1 MMFSMPSSW
10 LAGIRRPAWP
20 ETHRKEQQIMNHHVS
35 VCVCVCVYVYVCY
48 CLWVCGYYPYTGMC
62 VYVPFKTWSLFYYCQ
77 TAALWPLESMALHP
91 SAIIQWRTGI
101 PNTWGIRS
109 QLHIAIRM
117 YGWGLMET
125 SKLMWP
131 GSGSNGDSLTD
142 TGCVCLCA
150 SLPAF

>member
-1 MMFSMPSSW
+1 MELVLLLSDSS
-10 LAGIRRPAWP
+10 GHNGQP
-20 ETHRKEQQIMNHHVS
+20 
-35 VCVCVCVYVYVCY
+35 
-48 CLWVCGYYPYTGMC
+48 
-62 VYVPFKTWSLFYYCQ
+62 
-77 TAALWPLESMALHP
+77 ALWPLESMALHP

-131 GSGSNGDSLTD
+131 GSGSNGDSPQIQGVYAYVHRCLLFS
-142 TGCVCLCA
+142 GNVKKKNFLYIFELCVLRITNWFIIFFKLFLKLFLIMRPIYYI
-150 SLPAF
+150 SYLVKDVFP